1 MTLSKA
7 QLTTLYREDYVLW
20 IEATLEQ
27 LRDRNYDQV
36 DWENLLEEIEDMSK
50 RERSSLRSNLAIA
63 LLHLLKWEFQPEL
76 RTGSWAGS
84 ITEHRTRILDILE
97 DSPSLNNYL
106 PEAILWAYPRARRQ
120 AKDETGLPLEVF
132 PVACPYAIADIL
144 NDDFLPGE
152 DENGG

>member
-1 MTLSKA
+1 MTLSKQ
-7 QLTTLYREDYVLW
+7 QLTTLDCEDYVLW
-20 IEATLEQ
+20 IEGTLEQ

-50 RERSSLRSNLAIA
+50 RERSSLRSNLAMA

-97 DSPSLNNYL
+97 DSPSLKNY
-106 PEAILWAYPRARRQ
+106 
-120 AKDETGLPLEVF
+120 
-132 PVACPYAIADIL
+132 
-144 NDDFLPGE
+144 
-152 DENGG
+152 

>member
-1 MTLSKA
+1 MTLSKQ
-7 QLTTLYREDYVLW
+7 QLTTLYCEDYVLW
-20 IEATLEQ
+20 IEETLEQ

-50 RERSSLRSNLAIA
+50 RERSSLRSNLAMT

-97 DSPSLNNYL
+97 DSPSLKNYL
-106 PEAILWAYPRARRQ
+106 PEAILWAYPRTRRQ
-120 AKDETGLPLEVF
+120 GKNETGLPLEVF
-132 PVACPYAIADIL
+132 PAECPYAIADIL

-152 DENGG
+152 DENGR